1 MQVGI
6 PDSRRVQEKRSKD
19 QEVRKDFTEEAT
31 VNTFVEVCP
40 GVWERLGQRGV
51 VLMLTKFSKRSAT
64 EAA

>member
-6 PDSRRVQEKRSKD
+6 PDSRGIQEKRSKD

-31 VNTFVEVCP
+31 VNTFVEVCQ
-40 GVWERLGQRGV
+40 GIWERLGQTV
-51 VLMLTKFSKRSAT
+51 VILMLTKFTKCSNT